1 MGTILLVLIGIAA
14 ALLIIAV
21 LIQPGKGELSATMG
35 GIGSQ
40 FGSMLGMRKAADMLQ
55 KITIGIAIFI
65 FAGTLLINRFF
76 LTSSE
81 VARKPVTE
89 GQEASAPASMP
100 MQQQPAQAPA
110 DPRRSDGERTCQP
123 RPGSVACRSAASA
136 VRSDPRQWT
145 CRPRQGRGKF
155 PGR

>member
-1 MGTILLVLIGIAA
+1 MGTLLLVLIGIAA
-14 ALLIIAV
+14 AFLIIAV

-76 LTSSE
+76 LTASE
-81 VARKPVTE
+81 TARKPVTE
-89 GQEASAPASMP
+89 GQEATAPAAMP
-100 MQQQPAQAPA
+100 MQQPTQPAEQQPA
-110 DPRRSDGERTCQP
+110 
-123 RPGSVACRSAASA
+123 
-136 VRSDPRQWT
+136 
-145 CRPRQGRGKF
+145 K
-155 PGR
+155 